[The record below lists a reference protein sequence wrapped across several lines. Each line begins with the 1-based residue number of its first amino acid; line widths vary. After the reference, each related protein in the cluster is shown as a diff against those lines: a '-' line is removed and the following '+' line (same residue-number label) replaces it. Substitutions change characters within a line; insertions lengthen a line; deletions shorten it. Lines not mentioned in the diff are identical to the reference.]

1 MCSLIFCSKVHS
13 SVNGRDFKRKMQA
26 EHIELL
32 QSPWLIELAAFYL
45 NLNESDEDSY
55 EISGQFSCDLRTNEP
70 VMTLNLPDS
79 MKLEYNLTCSI
90 CLVRSSFQFA
100 SFKKS
105 MDASVCLFSYYHC
118 LTGYSF

>member
-1 MCSLIFCSKVHS
+1 MRSLIFYLKVHS

-45 NLNESDEDSY
+45 NFNESDENSY
-55 EISGQFSCDLRTNEP
+55 DISTQFFCDLSTTEP
-70 VMTLNLPDS
+70 VMTLKLPDI

-90 CLVRSSFQFA
+90 CLVRSGLQLAPF
-100 SFKKS
+100 
-105 MDASVCLFSYYHC
+105 
-118 LTGYSF
+118 